1 MNYTNNHKYIKKYK
15 GKNGKLVYSYV
26 ADSDSKK
33 TAKANIAYTGKERT
47 KNKALPYKDVK
58 LTIDKNGNKTYERT
72 SYDDGIFS
80 DYKITSHEVI
90 PEGERKTTYI
100 TKHKST
106 KYRIKGKNFIDKLFG
121 R

>member
-15 GKNGKLVYSYV
+15 GKNGKWVYSYV

-33 TAKANIAYTGKERT
+33 SAKANIAYTRKERT
-47 KNKALPYKDVK
+47 KNKALPYKDAK
-58 LTIDKNGNKTYERT
+58 LTIDKEGNKTYERT
-72 SYDDGIFS
+72 EYGDGIFA
-80 DYKITSHEVI
+80 DYNITSREVI

-106 KYRIKGKNFIDKLFG
+106 KYRNKGKSFIDKLFG